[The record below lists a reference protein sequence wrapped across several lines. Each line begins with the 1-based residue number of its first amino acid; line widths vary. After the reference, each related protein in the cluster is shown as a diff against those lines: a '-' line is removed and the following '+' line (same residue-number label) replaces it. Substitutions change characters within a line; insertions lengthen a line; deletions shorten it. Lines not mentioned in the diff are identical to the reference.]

1 MTRLTHAALA
11 AAVTLTL
18 GACSQDSGSAP
29 STRDAVAV
37 IDQVP
42 ITEQDVQSF
51 IEFRQMSGH
60 GAGQAPSREAAI
72 EELVNMEL
80 LRQEA
85 VDKGLDED
93 PQVQAQLERTRTNLL
108 VNTLV
113 ERFVDDLEFSE
124 EELREEYDRQ
134 VEGMD
139 TREYRARHILVD
151 DRETA
156 EEMIAALEAG
166 DALRDLA
173 REHSQDPT
181 AEAGGDLGWFTA
193 GEMVSTFTEALK
205 GLEDGAY
212 TTEPVETRFGWHV
225 IQREDSRERTPPDF
239 DSVRDRLEQVLAT
252 QALQDYVEELRAEAD
267 IEIRDGGDQA
277 PTSEPASQG
286 APTPEDG
293 ADPAAEAD

>member
-18 GACSQDSGSAP
+18 GACSQDSGSET

-85 VDKGLDED
+85 LDQGVDED

-113 ERFVDDLEFSE
+113 ERFVDDLDFSE

-166 DALRDLA
+166 DAFTDLA

-252 QALQDYVEELRAEAD
+252 QALQDYVEELRAEVDALPV
-267 IEIRDGGDQA
+267 A
-277 PTSEPASQG
+277 PTKEPR
-286 APTPEDG
+286 TK
-293 ADPAAEAD
+293 AD